1 MTTTHI
7 PEKVYKI
14 MQTLIDSGHDAYI
27 IGGAVRDLVMCGEP
41 HDYDLFT
48 DATGEEILSLFPYG
62 KIIGSETRQNKI
74 LTVIVDG
81 IEVSQYRANGNRT
94 ETGISLKDHLSTCDL
109 TINSM
114 MMDINGKIID
124 PYHGRTNIH
133 DRLIKAVGDP
143 VTRIEEDKIRVF
155 RAIRF
160 AVKYDFYMDKHL
172 CDVIWDTDIS
182 DIPIERIRE
191 EILKIIMYPHGLE
204 MLDQFGL
211 LEKVIPEFNP
221 CCGMDGGCHHN
232 ETVDCHMFNAQN
244 TACELTDNPILVFA
258 CSLHDVGKGTSYQI
272 KPDGGLSFHNHE
284 KVGAEIIHDVM
295 ERMKFSTNDIKYV
308 ETLISEHMF
317 GWHPNGTTKM
327 FVKHF
332 GRLERA
338 GITIEE
344 YISLQ
349 YCDNQGNQKTRRIKF
364 VDWIRNHELVHKY
377 YELKHS
383 STPFGIKDLDVD
395 GHDLMT
401 AGIPAGPEIG
411 AKLDEL
417 LEKVLNG
424 EIQNERHIL
433 INSI

>member
-1 MTTTHI
+1 MTTCI

-14 MQTLIDSGHDAYI
+14 MQTLIDDNHEVYI
-27 IGGAVRDLVMCGEP
+27 IGGAVRDLMMCDEP

-62 KIIGSETRQNKI
+62 KIIGSETRRNKI

-94 ETGISLKDHLSTCDL
+94 ETGISLEDHLNTCDL

-114 MMDINGKIID
+114 VMDINGKITD
-124 PYHGRTNIH
+124 PHHGRTDIH
-133 DRLIKAVGDP
+133 DRIVRSVGDP
-143 VTRIEEDKIRVF
+143 RNRIEEDKIRAF

-160 AVKYDFYMDKHL
+160 AAKYDFHIDKHL
-172 CDVIWDTDIS
+172 CDAIWDTDLS
-182 DIPIERIRE
+182 DVPIERIRE

-204 MLDQFGL
+204 MMDQFGL
-211 LEKVIPEFNP
+211 LEKVIPEFSL
-221 CCGMDGGCHHN
+221 CCGMNGGHHHD
-232 ETVDCHMFNAQN
+232 ETVDYHMFNAQN
-244 TACELTDNPILVFA
+244 TACGITDNPILVFTCA
-258 CSLHDVGKGTSYQI
+258 FHDIGKGSSYQP
-272 KPDGGLSFHNHE
+272 KPDDDISFHHHE

-317 GWHPNGTTKM
+317 GWHPKGTTKM
-327 FVKHF
+327 FVRHF
-332 GRLERA
+332 GRFERA

-344 YISLQ
+344 YVTLQ
-349 YCDNQGNQKTRRIKF
+349 YCDHQGNQKNRQIKF
-364 VDWIRNHELVHKY
+364 GDWMCNNELIHKY

-395 GHDLMT
+395 GHDLM
-401 AGIPAGPEIG
+401 AFGVPAGPDVG

-417 LEKVLNG
+417 LERVLNG
-424 EIQNERHIL
+424 EIPNEYYIL